1 MLRIFP
7 YHILFHIT
15 DVDDDLTMD
24 FCLLDK
30 LFFKFMALKVNRMLG
45 DLLKC
50 VREMLLCLI
59 KLSIYIARK
68 DPWELL
74 KFDERS
80 ED

>member
-1 MLRIFP
+1 
-7 YHILFHIT
+7 
-15 DVDDDLTMD
+15 
-24 FCLLDK
+24 
-30 LFFKFMALKVNRMLG
+30 MALKVNQLLG
-45 DLLKC
+45 DILKC